1 MNKEEKEM
9 IALFIKVARHARNFP
24 HPQIPI
30 ERLRREAVEAEQ
42 FAEGVMGR
50 ELYEKISEIAF
61 ADDAK

>member
-50 ELYEKISEIAF
+50 ELYEKVSEIAF
-61 ADDAK
+61 EHDAK